1 LSEKNYDVVDSFMV
15 AHYTRKMAV
24 ESALYS
30 DPHLFA
36 EFEAAWLLKN
46 SAAVETLRPRHNAA
60 ANHHQPPAAADVDV
74 VSKRAA
80 SAERR
85 KQKGVER
92 RAEKEWKE
100 EVDRRA
106 RAAFKKAISAAAE
119 AALPAPSA
127 LVRV

>member
-46 SAAVETLRPRHNAA
+46 SAAVETLRPRHTTTTN
-60 ANHHQPPAAADVDV
+60 NHQPPAADVDV

-119 AALPAPSA
+119 AALPAPST